1 MIRFFSGIRIR
12 LLILILAGAGISS
25 CEDLQTDLNGS
36 DPRDRLVDT
45 WKVEESG
52 NPLKTGNDVY
62 WVEISKHLSDSSKI
76 LIYNFYN
83 VDADAEAI
91 LSNNVLDLPLQHL
104 EGGFTVNGRG
114 EIQGTRANQII
125 WTYSVDDG
133 SGVAENVTAVYSRL
147 TF

>member
-1 MIRFFSGIRIR
+1 MIRSISGIRIQ
-12 LLILILAGAGISS
+12 LLILILAGAGMSS
-25 CEDLQTDLNGS
+25 CEDLQTDLDGR

-52 NPLKTGNDVY
+52 SPLKAGNDVY
-62 WVEISKHLSDSSKI
+62 WVEISKHPSDSGKI
-76 LIYNFYN
+76 IIYNFYN
-83 VDADAEAI
+83 VDSDAEAI
-91 LSNNVLDLPLQHL
+91 LNNNVLNLPLQEL
-104 EGGFTVNGRG
+104 AGGFTVNGAG
-114 EIQGTRANQII
+114 EIQGTKSNQII